1 MTRGMKAVKLLTK
14 IRKEAPALWEQIV
27 KQFGKRRREQEA
39 VKAELLKVLTE
50 PFERNRRP
58 Q

>member
-27 KQFGKRRREQEA
+27 KQFGKRKSEG
-39 VKAELLKVLTE
+39 KAA
-50 PFERNRRP
+50 
-58 Q
+58 